1 MSYTRP
7 KTRPIQCT
15 HLHFSAWGS
24 LFCLVAI
31 GQTLCT
37 LSTVCVQRAMVVLPV
52 AQAQYMDA
60 FVKSSNYFSY
70 VRTSSNYFSSVKKQT
85 PSLSLSLSLSSKA
98 QRERERKHKLL
109 ELPSYSLSLTI
120 HASNLKNGNLQ
131 DLGFENKGK
140 RKNQPARL
148 FFKLKMLRGDIVVVC
163 SFVYQDKLESPLH
176 L

>member
-70 VRTSSNYFSSVKKQT
+70 VLLFCQEANSSLSLSLSEVKSAQRERGNTSYLSFHLT
-85 PSLSLSLSLSSKA
+85 LSLSLSLSLS
-98 QRERERKHKLL
+98 R
-109 ELPSYSLSLTI
+109 YSSFK
-120 HASNLKNGNLQ
+120 SQ
-131 DLGFENKGK
+131 EGK
-140 RKNQPARL
+140 CAG
-148 FFKLKMLRGDIVVVC
+148 LR
-163 SFVYQDKLESPLH
+163 F
-176 L
+176 

>member
-1 MSYTRP
+1 
-7 KTRPIQCT
+7 
-15 HLHFSAWGS
+15 
-24 LFCLVAI
+24 
-31 GQTLCT
+31 
-37 LSTVCVQRAMVVLPV
+37 
-52 AQAQYMDA
+52 MDA